1 MRKSKKTS
9 KIDIPTLEMEDA
21 VELGK
26 ELPDTEKLPPVLNE
40 AQLKALKQQIE
51 SIIETQLQTVLKKAN
66 QEVMKEVKKYL
77 DKSLPGLVKD
87 ICERIAKENQ

>member
-40 AQLKALKQQIE
+40 VQLKALKQQIE

-87 ICERIAKENQ
+87 TCERIAKENQ